1 MEALR
6 GEDSV
11 AFDDESAEENYQSA
25 SDLVLMSPV
34 GVAEM
39 VDTVMSTVK
48 AAVDKLPHLSLGSE
62 GEESLR
68 KEVSISDGSGHDE
81 KEGQP
86 EPQGHQNFGKG
97 IQSEGDSP
105 SCSDELLKEKG
116 VSGSGASE
124 DWSVVDPISEAQSV
138 VPKNG
143 RAGETKKLD
152 QSGTANYFSS
162 LSEEDDKVR
171 DDRAEDTSSNSLPS
185 SSKVAAEPEIQKLAA
200 EKPSRVSYAAAA
212 LREPEIQEVEESTEI
227 SSHGVSSLSSVTDR
241 APFTY
246 NDKPSSLRRRNRSLK
261 VSDSGSKSVESEL
274 TSSYSTASPTPVSP
288 RSHDRDTSWA
298 FKDTTNETSDEW
310 SKGPITRGG
319 ITQLKALED
328 LKQKGQVQDAQSEGV
343 SSSGRNDTVDVEPM
357 EPKRKLIFPSGYN
370 SDTDDDDE
378 EADSGIM
385 RLGRRSANSKG
396 KKKEAAGS
404 SNQAD
409 EEDLT
414 LGKVPRREVYKIPY
428 SDDVEDLQQG
438 GNSTHFLSWPA
449 ELLVQ
454 AVGFQ
459 VRLIIHVVA
468 VALWMFNFT
477 CSLISRPVHR
487 TIQVKERATDMATD
501 AVNQGF
507 GLISQVREGVAQTG
521 PIVTK
526 LSKKTM
532 MGCLGSAYVV
542 FVLSLLLIPAFFVDL
557 ILVSRIVE
565 EPVQLREVLNFDYT
579 QARPSA
585 TFPVLSGQDLEK
597 AKNLPLEKL
606 VSFRKIPAGHYFHV
620 NVILTMP
627 ESEYNIRLGM
637 FQVTAEMLS
646 ARNQVLMRQSKPCM
660 LRFRSAPIRLFKT
673 VLYSIPLLMGFS
685 TETQKIEVTV
695 LHAQEKLVPTA
706 SVRILLEPKA
716 GYPQGGGLPELY
728 EAELHLESALPWPK
742 AIMRRWKW
750 TFYVWNGVCLF
761 LFEVAIILCCCRQVL
776 LPGLGG
782 RGQDYENI
790 VTGEPAENALNEG
803 NTTKKSKG
811 RRRVYFEDD
820 LPVSESVRGIEGDV
834 LPVSRSG
841 EAGHLNGHSD
851 DSDADAGWSMPPLEE
866 AISTVEEGMRA
877 MEETVKT
884 LGETLVG
891 GVSEGLGQ
899 ALSNVSTSLDEK

>member
-6 GEDSV
+6 GEDSI
-11 AFDDESAEENYQSA
+11 AFDDESADENYQSA

-34 GVAEM
+34 GVGDM

-48 AAVDKLPHLSLGSE
+48 AAVDKFPQISLGLE
-62 GEESLR
+62 GEQCLG
-68 KEVSISDGSGHDE
+68 KEVSISDGSRQDG
-81 KEGQP
+81 KEGQL
-86 EPQGHQNFGKG
+86 EIQGHQSLGKE
-97 IQSEGDSP
+97 IQSEGEST
-105 SCSDELLKEKG
+105 SCSKKLLEDKG

-138 VPKNG
+138 VSKNG
-143 RAGETKKLD
+143 REGEKQELD
-152 QSGTANYFSS
+152 QIDTANYYSS

-171 DDRAEDTSSNSLPS
+171 DDRAGDSTSISPPS
-185 SSKVAAEPEIQKLAA
+185 SSKVAAEPEIQELAA
-200 EKPSRVSYAAAA
+200 EKPSTNSYDAAA
-212 LREPEIQEVEESTEI
+212 LQEPEIQEMESTQM
-227 SSHGVSSLSSVTDR
+227 SSHGASSLSSVVDR

-246 NDKPSSLRRRNRSLK
+246 NDKSTSLRRRNRSLK
-261 VSDSGSKSVESEL
+261 VSDFGSKSVESDF
-274 TSSYSTASPTPVSP
+274 TSSYSTGSPTPVSP
-288 RSHDRDTSWA
+288 RSHDRDISWA
-298 FKDTTNETSDEW
+298 FKDMTKETSDDW
-310 SKGPITRGG
+310 SKGPFTRGG
-319 ITQLKALED
+319 ITQPKALEN
-328 LKQKGQVQDAQSEGV
+328 LKQKGQLQGAQSEGV
-343 SSSGRNDTVDVEPM
+343 CSSGRNDTVDVEPM
-357 EPKRKLIFPSGYN
+357 EHKRKLIFPSGYN
-370 SDTDDDDE
+370 SDTDDDDDE

-385 RLGRRSANSKG
+385 RLGRRSASKG

-409 EEDLT
+409 GEDLT
-414 LGKVPRREVYKIPY
+414 LLGKVPRREVYKIPY
-428 SDDVEDLQQG
+428 SDEEELQQG
-438 GNSTHFLSWPA
+438 GNSTQFLSWPA

-454 AVGFQ
+454 AIGFQ

-477 CSLISRPVHR
+477 CSLISRPIHR

-565 EPVQLREVLNFDYT
+565 EPVQLREVINFDYT

-585 TFPVLSGQDLEK
+585 TFPVLAGQELEK
-597 AKNLPLEKL
+597 AKSLPLEKL

-620 NVILTMP
+620 NVLLTLP

-673 VLYSIPLLMGFS
+673 VFYSIPLLMGFS

-695 LHAQEKLVPTA
+695 LQAQEKLVPTA

-761 LFEVAIILCCCRQVL
+761 LFEVAIILCCCRRVL

-782 RGQDYENI
+782 RALDKENI
-790 VTGEPAENALNEG
+790 VTGEPEEKSSREDNA
-803 NTTKKSKG
+803 TKKSKS

-820 LPVSESVRGIEGDV
+820 LPVSASVRGIESDV
-834 LPVSRSG
+834 LPVSRSE
-841 EAGHLNGHSD
+841 EADHLNGHSD

-866 AISTVEEGMRA
+866 AISSVEDGMRA